1 MKAILDNFTK
11 ISETEFHLKKD
22 LQFATISLND
32 QQEIQSVQYED
43 KQDLQIGDILT
54 HSNIDYEILSID
66 ASNIK
71 FTSVKVNALLQE
83 QPVLEPKKFVARKMS
98 PRVVRPVTLK
108 KQPSEVIIDTKQST
122 IIEQPVQPGLHEF
135 YISKDMNTLT
145 PPIANIIPKEEIIV
159 EQDNSI
165 NIIPKEEIIVDQA
178 KSTIIIPKKQHIFK
192 RLLGYIGNKLTNYSD
207 R

>member
-159 EQDNSI
+159 
-165 NIIPKEEIIVDQA
+165 DQA

>member
-43 KQDLQIGDILT
+43 NQDLQIGDILT

-71 FTSVKVNALLQE
+71 FTSVKVNTLLQE
-83 QPVLEPKKFVARKMS
+83 PPVLEPKKFVARKMS

>member
-71 FTSVKVNALLQE
+71 FTSVKVNVLLQE

-165 NIIPKEEIIVDQA
+165 NIIPKE
-178 KSTIIIPKKQHIFK
+178 
-192 RLLGYIGNKLTNYSD
+192 
-207 R
+207 

>member
-108 KQPSEVIIDTKQST
+108 KKPSEVIIDTKQST

>member
-145 PPIANIIPKEEIIV
+145 PPIANIIPKEDIIV

>member
-178 KSTIIIPKKQHIFK
+178 KSTQETTYFQAIIRIYRQ
-192 RLLGYIGNKLTNYSD
+192 
-207 R
+207 

>member
-71 FTSVKVNALLQE
+71 FTSVKVNVLLQE

-178 KSTIIIPKKQHIFK
+178 
-192 RLLGYIGNKLTNYSD
+192 
-207 R
+207 